1 MYCMESKDSSD
12 MVDERLAQLHIAN
25 NLLFR
30 AKFDLFLSTFS
41 TVKSEENR
49 VIKPRFIKRSELFE
63 ILKKVTKLKQ
73 LI

>member
-1 MYCMESKDSSD
+1 M
-12 MVDERLAQLHIAN
+12 IAN

-41 TVKSEENR
+41 TFKSEENR
-49 VIKPRFIKRSELFE
+49 VIKPLLIKQIEMLKTF
-63 ILKKVTKLKQ
+63 KKVTKLKQ

>member
-1 MYCMESKDSSD
+1 MESKDTSAK
-12 MVDERLAQLHIAN
+12 VDDKLAQLHIAN

-49 VIKPRFIKRSELFE
+49 LIKPLLIKQ
-63 ILKKVTKLKQ
+63 IKVLKNFRKVTKLKQ